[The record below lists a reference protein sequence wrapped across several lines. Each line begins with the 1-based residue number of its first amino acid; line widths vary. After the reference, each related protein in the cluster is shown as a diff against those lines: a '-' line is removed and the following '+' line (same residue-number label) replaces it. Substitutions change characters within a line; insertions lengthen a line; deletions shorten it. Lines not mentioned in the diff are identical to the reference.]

1 VTNISVSGGGRKAWV
16 SWLVLAMALAS
27 LGVTGSV
34 LARSVKVQANS
45 QVLGSAEQLGRN
57 IVDLT
62 ARRDLV
68 DPGLG
73 RLSKSQAADL
83 DGDVAQLGPDQ
94 LLGLGIWSAGG
105 TRLYQRGLPGPLVP
119 TAASFRRAAEG
130 STVVTFLGK
139 TSGSPPAIEVLVPL
153 GPGQS
158 GKPQTVASVVLPA
171 NWVVGSANWAT
182 DQILGAI
189 VTIFVLAALGLL
201 VLQLR
206 LRQRSYQA
214 GHDRLTGLGNR
225 ALLESVA
232 ARSLGR
238 DSDTGLLVI
247 DLDGFKRVNDA
258 LGYAAGDDL
267 LVQVAKVLGAAVRP
281 NDLLVRLGGDHFAV
295 LVNNADGAT
304 AMAVASRLLSAV
316 RVSFEVKGAL
326 IDGDG
331 SVGVA
336 VGPKDGTTIAL
347 LMQSADIAMCTA
359 KSGRLGV
366 CSFAEGGGE
375 VDAGKLMLLVELR
388 RAIKDG
394 ELRLHYQPA
403 LSLKAGG
410 GDFVEA
416 LVRWQHPQRGLLFPD
431 SFIPLAEETAII
443 HPLTEWVLDEA
454 IRQCAQWHLD
464 GLEVNIAVNIS
475 PRSLARPGLCELV
488 TTTLARHQLPA
499 ASLTLEVTES
509 AVIARADLARDVLGR
524 LRSLGI
530 TISIDDFGV
539 GYTSLA
545 HLKTL
550 PVGILKI
557 DKLFVRDLLTDPS
570 DQAIVASVIIL
581 GHNLGLE
588 VVAEGVEDRETL
600 ERLSKLG
607 CDLVQGYYLSRPV
620 PPQDVALWLR
630 KHQGQVLA
638 V

>member
-1 VTNISVSGGGRKAWV
+1 VKNISALGGARRPWV
-16 SWLVLAMALAS
+16 SWLVLGLALAT

-34 LARSVKVQANS
+34 LALRVKAQASN
-45 QVLGSAEQLGRN
+45 QVVGSAEQLGRN

-62 ARRDLV
+62 ARRDV
-68 DPGLG
+68 EDGG
-73 RLSKSQAADL
+73 RLSRSQVADL
-83 DGDVAQLGPDQ
+83 DGDVAQLGPAQ

-105 TRLYQRGLPGPLVP
+105 TQLYQHGFTGPLVP
-119 TAASFRRAAEG
+119 GGSSFTRAADG
-130 STVVTFLGK
+130 WTVVTVLEK
-139 TSGSPPAIEVLVPL
+139 TSVSPSAIEVLVPV
-153 GPGQS
+153 GTGHG
-158 GKPQTVASVVLPA
+158 GKPRDVAAVVLPA
-171 NWVVGSANWAT
+171 DWVVGSANWAT
-182 DQILGAI
+182 DQILAAIGAI
-189 VTIFVLAALGLL
+189 VVLAALGLL
-201 VLQLR
+201 VFQVR
-206 LRQRSYQA
+206 LRQRSHQA
-214 GHDRLTGLGNR
+214 GHDALTGLGNR

-232 ARSLGR
+232 ARALRR
-238 DSDTGLLVI
+238 DSDIGLLVM

-267 LVQVAKVLGAAVRP
+267 LVQVAKVLKAAVRP
-281 NDLLVRLGGDHFAV
+281 DDLLVRLGGDEFAV
-295 LVNNADGAT
+295 LVNNVDAAT

-316 RVSFEVKGAL
+316 RTSFEVRRVL
-326 IDGDG
+326 VDGDA

-336 VGPKDGTTIAL
+336 VGPKDGTTVAQ
-347 LMQSADIAMCTA
+347 LMQSADIAMSMA
-359 KSGRLGV
+359 KRGRLGV

-375 VDAGKLMLLVELR
+375 VDSGKLVLLVELH

-403 LSLKAGG
+403 VSLKGG
-410 GDFVEA
+410 GGAFVEA

-431 SFIPLAEETAII
+431 SFIPLAEETAVI

-464 GLEVNIAVNIS
+464 GLDVNVAVNIS

-488 TTTLARHQLPA
+488 STTLARHQLPA

-509 AVIARADLARDVLGR
+509 AVIARADLARDVLGQ

-530 TISIDDFGV
+530 IISIDDFGV

-557 DKLFVRDLLTDPS
+557 DKSFVLDLLRDPS
-570 DQAIVASVIIL
+570 DRAIVASVIIL
-581 GHNLGLE
+581 GHNLGME

-600 ERLSKLG
+600 EHLATLG
-607 CDLVQGYYLSRPV
+607 CDLAQGYYLSRPV
-620 PPQDVALWLR
+620 PPQDVAVWLR
-630 KHQGQVLA
+630 KHHEQVLA
-638 V
+638 A